1 MKLDKL
7 IIAVTFY
14 YVEERL
20 KYLSAI
26 SQEFANLAHEIE
38 VFIITNTKDE
48 AHHEKI
54 IASLDARLQAKIFVP
69 QLLGH
74 PYLLTWCHFSI
85 FREQFEQDESISHF
99 MYLEDD
105 ILIRPN
111 NIAYWLQAR
120 EDLRPYGLIPSF
132 LRFELKAGD
141 TEPYSSDV
149 TRKAPFKQLPK
160 VKISDNYYYINLP
173 KPYQGMYLM
182 DRDLMKEH
190 LFGPSSNP
198 DFGIWNIRE
207 KAAQGLTFANV
218 PEGYFSRNLVGDDN
232 SIKQIDSNA
241 LIHHTPNN
249 YANNPDTGFGDLA
262 VSDLVDRSLSGC
274 LQSLLKPK
282 KPRKLH
288 F

>member
-26 SQEFANLAHEIE
+26 SLEFANLANEIQ
-38 VFIITNTKDE
+38 VFIITNTIDE
-48 AHHEKI
+48 AHHGKI
-54 IASLDARLQAKIFVP
+54 IASLDGRLKAEIFVP
-69 QLLGH
+69 ELLGH
-74 PYLLTWCHFSI
+74 PYLLTWCHAGI

-105 ILIRPN
+105 ILIRPD
-111 NIAYWLQAR
+111 NIAYWLKAR

-132 LRFELKAGD
+132 LRFELKTGD

-149 TRKAPFKQLPK
+149 TRKTPFSQLPK
-160 VKISDNYYYINLP
+160 VKVSDNYYYINLP

-218 PEGYFSRNLVGDDN
+218 PEGYFSRNLVGYDN
-232 SIKQIDSNA
+232 SINQIDSHA

-249 YANNPDTGFGDLA
+249 YANNPDTGFGDTS
-262 VSDLVDRSLSGC
+262 VSELVDRSLAGHLHSF
-274 LQSLLKPK
+274 LKRK
-282 KPRKLH
+282 KIRS
-288 F
+288 